1 MPIEAAL
8 RLLANKAVA
17 YTSDTDLREFLR
29 QYTRSETMQILDGVE
44 GLFSGQIKAAAKALQ
59 SAVLKIPLL
68 FQEWEQSDRAEY
80 KALYN
85 KFAATLHSCIQG
97 AKTGFFSSGDG
108 DLKIKAVQILSCAFI
123 AKSAVLNR
131 PEAIAC
137 DLTEQVEELM
147 DIPIVANDFKIF
159 IGVAK
164 AGDSDIKAARKRLRE
179 VL

>member
-68 FQEWEQSDRAEY
+68 FQE
-80 KALYN
+80 
-85 KFAATLHSCIQG
+85 
-97 AKTGFFSSGDG
+97 
-108 DLKIKAVQILSCAFI
+108 
-123 AKSAVLNR
+123 
-131 PEAIAC
+131 
-137 DLTEQVEELM
+137 
-147 DIPIVANDFKIF
+147 
-159 IGVAK
+159 
-164 AGDSDIKAARKRLRE
+164 
-179 VL
+179 